1 MKHFLQI
8 GYRCHFVFPVL
19 AIAAVLCPAR
29 ADTVSIRRP
38 SEPASVAPTV
48 YTDVKITDILGGRI
62 AFTTAVGNTVAKDL
76 ASVVAMSI
84 DDEPAFN
91 QAQQDYAAG
100 RFDRAVDGFEQTIQ
114 KTDKPWLKTF
124 CTPLLTDAANKSG
137 RFDKAVEGYISLV
150 MNQPAVAERYRP
162 TAPQP
167 SSAYLDDA
175 ARTLAAAA
183 DAADIMPQQ
192 QTALLSLLLDVDSA
206 RNDTA
211 AVDAIATRLGKLVG
225 NSGNPTASAALIALA
240 DAKLTEAGAAL
251 AQKDFDRA
259 AGIIDAAGDLF
270 VDPARQAN
278 ALFILAQ
285 AREGQARSKND
296 PNAWRDAAIAYLRV
310 VAHFKDAAGAPHV
323 ADSLLRA
330 AAILEKQLNQP
341 PQALQMYQSIQ
352 NRFPNTTAADEAASQ
367 AARLLAAGVR
377 PG

>member
-1 MKHFLQI
+1 MKDLLQI
-8 GYRCHFVFPVL
+8 GYRCQFVFPVL
-19 AIAAVLCPAR
+19 AIAAMLCPAR

-48 YTDVKITDILGGRI
+48 YADVKITDILDGRI

-76 ASVVAMSI
+76 ASVVSMSI

-91 QAQQDYAAG
+91 QARQDYAG
-100 RFDRAVDGFEQTIQ
+100 SHFDRAVDGFEQTIQ

-124 CTPLLTDAANKSG
+124 CTPLLTNAANKSG

-150 MNQPAVAERYRP
+150 MNQPAAAERYRP

-167 SSAYLDDA
+167 SSPYLDDA
-175 ARTLAAAA
+175 ARTISAAA
-183 DAADIMPQQ
+183 DAADITPQQ
-192 QTALLSLLLDVDSA
+192 QTALLSLLLDVDTA

-225 NSGNPTASAALIALA
+225 NSGNPTASAASIALA

-251 AQKDFDRA
+251 AQKDFDHA

-296 PNAWRDAAIAYLRV
+296 PNAWRDAAIAYMRV
-310 VAHFKDAAGAPHV
+310 VADFRDAPGAPHV
-323 ADSLLRA
+323 ADSLLHA
-330 AAILEKQLNQP
+330 AAILENQLNQP

-352 NRFPNTTAADEAASQ
+352 KQFPKTVAADEAAKQTARLQ
-367 AARLLAAGVR
+367 AAGAGR
-377 PG
+377 E